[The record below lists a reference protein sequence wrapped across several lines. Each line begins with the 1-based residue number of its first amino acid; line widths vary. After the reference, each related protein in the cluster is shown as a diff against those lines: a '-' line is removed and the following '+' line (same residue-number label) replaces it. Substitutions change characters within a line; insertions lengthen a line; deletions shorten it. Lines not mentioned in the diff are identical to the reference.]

1 MHVVLIARV
10 SMLNSMK
17 GYTLQGN
24 YFGTWEDLTTELTK
38 TDILLRRKEYL
49 KNEPNIAYR
58 IIKEK

>member
-1 MHVVLIARV
+1 
-10 SMLNSMK
+10 MK

>member
-1 MHVVLIARV
+1 MNVELLALANT
-10 SMLNSMK
+10 SNSMK
-17 GYTLQGN
+17 GFTLQGN
-24 YFGTWEDLTTELTK
+24 YFGTWEDMTTELTK